1 MLLHQP
7 TASSPAQVHELPP
20 PLRVLTTTSASRGA
34 FPKLLLSPPKPF
46 PACSSLKNPIP
57 SLIQPLPRTTTPTC
71 ILLIST
77 QRQSNP
83 IASSFLQVAV
93 SKAPT
98 HSNVIHDSSQGAL
111 PIQP

>member
-71 ILLIST
+71 HPPHLNPAPIKSHSQQLQIGRSRS
-77 QRQSNP
+77 QR
-83 IASSFLQVAV
+83 
-93 SKAPT
+93 AP
-98 HSNVIHDSSQGAL
+98 HSRTRSHL
-111 PIQP
+111 